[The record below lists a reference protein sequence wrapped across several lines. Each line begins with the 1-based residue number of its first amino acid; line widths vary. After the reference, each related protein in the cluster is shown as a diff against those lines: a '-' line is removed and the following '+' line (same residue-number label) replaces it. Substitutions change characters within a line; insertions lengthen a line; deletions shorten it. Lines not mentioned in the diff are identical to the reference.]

1 MTVIAQ
7 DNHLTAGAWAACAPA
22 AVSCV
27 ELTIICK
34 HFTMVTKLLKIKA
47 RVLNYFQMQEGGTQ
61 LTAKTIIKLI
71 KAIVQ
76 VKLCQYTFIT

>member
-1 MTVIAQ
+1 MA
-7 DNHLTAGAWAACAPA
+7 
-22 AVSCV
+22 
-27 ELTIICK
+27 
-34 HFTMVTKLLKIKA
+34 TKLLKIKA